1 MVIQPILISM
11 VNRCV
16 SQWVKFTHQTI
27 GIFLCVVFCD
37 CKTKDRVKSFEKHER
52 MKKEK
57 KISHHGQPAGRG
69 RSPQKYEEM

>member
-16 SQWVKFTHQTI
+16 SQWVKSTHQTI

-52 MKKEK
+52 IEK
-57 KISHHGQPAGRG
+57 KKIDLTSRADCRQRKE
-69 RSPQKYEEM
+69 STKV